1 MLAFAER
8 RSMMPADRALK
19 LLVISAMLSSVLG
32 LAACGGG
39 GGYGGG
45 GGGGYG
51 MPVPGVGASKLFAA
65 DAGYPG
71 IGSLVNPDP
80 ATGMIAVDRFFYGGG
95 LTTSVKSLALDIVND
110 RLYVG
115 NGTTILVYNGASM
128 ASGIPSP
135 ARTIT
140 GLLDAGSL
148 FIDAANNRLYV
159 GAAPGVKVFAPADMA
174 SAAAIPS
181 RFLTGDFGTAYQI
194 NGVAVDAGKD
204 ILYVSN
210 TTLTPIPSSG
220 HISLFTASTADGTKT
235 PNAIITPMSGM
246 NNLSVAGIALDS
258 TPTTG
263 DRLYV
268 AGPSS
273 TVMVFDQVSILS
285 GAQTPTRTIIL
296 PAQIRSVA
304 IDPVDDRLYAVALSG
319 GAIYIVE
326 GASTAMGTLSVVKT
340 IGPVYGN
347 FTGVAVNP

>member
-1 MLAFAER
+1 
-8 RSMMPADRALK
+8 MPT
-19 LLVISAMLSSVLG
+19 G
-32 LAACGGG
+32 AA
-39 GGYGGG
+39 
-45 GGGGYG
+45 
-51 MPVPGVGASKLFAA
+51 ASKLFAA

-80 ATGMIAVDRFFYGGG
+80 AAGMIAVDRFFYGGG
-95 LTTSVKSLALDIVND
+95 LTTSVKSLALDTVND

-128 ASGIPSP
+128 ASGILSP

-159 GAAPGVKVFAPADMA
+159 GAAPGVKVFDPANMA
-174 SAAAIPS
+174 NGAAIPS
-181 RFLTGDFGTAYQI
+181 RSLTGDFGTAYQI

-210 TTLTPIPSSG
+210 TTLTPMPSG

-246 NNLSVAGIALDS
+246 NNLSVAGMALDS

-268 AGPSS
+268 AGPSP
-273 TVMVFDQVSILS
+273 TVMVFDQVSTLS
-285 GAQTPTRTIIL
+285 GAQTPTRTITL

-304 IDPVDDRLYAVALSG
+304 IDPVGDRLYAVALSG

-326 GASTAMGTLSVVKT
+326 GASTAMGTPSVVKT

>member
-1 MLAFAER
+1 M
-8 RSMMPADRALK
+8 RALA
-19 LLVISAMLSSVLG
+19 LLAPSVMLSSLLG

-39 GGYGGG
+39 GGTYGG

-51 MPVPGVGASKLFAA
+51 MPTNAAASKLFAA

-80 ATGMIAVDRFFYGGG
+80 APGLLAVDRFFYGGG
-95 LTTSVKSLALDIVND
+95 ITTSVKSLALDTISD

-159 GAAPGVKVFAPADMA
+159 GAAPGVKVFDPANMA
-174 SAAAIPS
+174 NGPATPS
-181 RFLTGDFGTAYQI
+181 RSLTGDFGTAYQI
-194 NGVAVDAGKD
+194 NGVTVDAGKD

-210 TTLTPIPSSG
+210 TTLSPSPSG

-258 TPTTG
+258 TPATG

-273 TVMVFDQVSILS
+273 TVMVFDQVSTLS
-285 GAQTPTRTIIL
+285 GAQAPTRTITL

-304 IDPVDDRLYAVALSG
+304 IDPVGDRLYAVELNGA
-319 GAIYIVE
+319 AIYIVE
-326 GASTAMGTLSVVKT
+326 GAHTASGVPSIVKAIT
-340 IGPVYGN
+340 PPYGN
-347 FTGVAVNP
+347 FTGVAVNPNP